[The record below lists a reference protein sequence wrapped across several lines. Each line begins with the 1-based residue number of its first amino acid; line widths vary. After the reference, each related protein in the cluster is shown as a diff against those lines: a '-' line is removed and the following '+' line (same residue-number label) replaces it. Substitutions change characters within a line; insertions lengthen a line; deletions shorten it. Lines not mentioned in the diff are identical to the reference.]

1 MLNQA
6 SLKVMNKTIL
16 FFRLV
21 EEVVKESCKMRI
33 NLDILFTKD
42 DSSGCDT
49 CKFCEGSSKKA
60 LYNPNIENVCIECTS
75 IPILA

>member
-1 MLNQA
+1 
-6 SLKVMNKTIL
+6 
-16 FFRLV
+16 
-21 EEVVKESCKMRI
+21 MRI
-33 NLDILFTKD
+33 NFDILFTKD
-42 DSSGCDT
+42 DSSECDT